1 MNESIN
7 QPTNQLIY
15 VVIPNST
22 NTRGDQKV
30 LGLT

>member
-1 MNESIN
+1 M
-7 QPTNQLIY
+7 PRLILAMLM
-15 VVIPNST
+15 VNSKLILQHH